1 MDIMDVFETDNLWV
15 QAVAFIG
22 VWVLVFVGIGAALG
36 KDLLSQTVQGVVS
49 GVAFGAVYTYLQ
61 KKE

>member
-1 MDIMDVFETDNLWV
+1 MDIIDVFETDNLWV
-15 QAVAFIG
+15 QALFFIG
-22 VWVLVFVGIGAALG
+22 AWVLVFVGIGAALG
-36 KDLLSQTVQGVVS
+36 KDPLGQAVQGVVS